1 MIVDPS
7 GLSRLTGVR
16 DGWNFVEQKSIED
29 VRAADGWFDVP
40 TTATSWG
47 SNERLLLLWP
57 IKVDIRL
64 LLIKGWDI

>member
-1 MIVDPS
+1 MMRWPHFLVLMPMEIRFDRVLKILEQPM
-7 GLSRLTGVR
+7 
-16 DGWNFVEQKSIED
+16 DG
-29 VRAADGWFDVP
+29 FDVP